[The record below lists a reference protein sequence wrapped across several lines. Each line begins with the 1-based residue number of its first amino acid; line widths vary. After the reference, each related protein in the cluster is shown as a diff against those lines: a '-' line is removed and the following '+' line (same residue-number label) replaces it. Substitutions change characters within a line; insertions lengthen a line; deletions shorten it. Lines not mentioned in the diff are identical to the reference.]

1 MPDLLLRSTI
11 RKLKKKKKTSYDLLY
26 LVKKKKKK
34 KKKKETRQS
43 FIVCFHHE
51 TYDQHIYNR
60 PPVPLR
66 YAKVHYTWPVFLI
79 STKRPI

>member
-1 MPDLLLRSTI
+1 MPHFHTVTQI
-11 RKLKKKKKTSYDLLY
+11 NEKKKKTPYDLLY
-26 LVKKKKKK
+26 LAKKKQKK

-66 YAKVHYTWPVFLI
+66 YAKVHYT
-79 STKRPI
+79 